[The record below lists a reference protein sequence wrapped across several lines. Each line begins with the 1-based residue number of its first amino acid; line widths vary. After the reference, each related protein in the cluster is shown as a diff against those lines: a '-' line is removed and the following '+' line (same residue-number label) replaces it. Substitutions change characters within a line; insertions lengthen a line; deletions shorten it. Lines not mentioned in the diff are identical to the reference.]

1 MYIHKCSKFIRL
13 KWIQNLCNQFI
24 VDINCIISII
34 NIYTTDQQNTMQ
46 ISTSLVQ
53 IIPWLKSH
61 WKLERYSIQCP
72 FGNTCTD
79 IDILLWKYKMFPLF
93 NIHTKLSLVILCI
106 GIITDFINYKRK
118 HSASSWLQ
126 FSSVSSP
133 LNRVMYTLTDQYH
146 GVTQRRKQAHIII
159 HMY

>member
-1 MYIHKCSKFIRL
+1 MLIHKCSDLIHL
-13 KWIQNLCNQFI
+13 KWIQILCNQFI

-34 NIYTTDQQNTMQ
+34 NINTTDQQNTIQ

-79 IDILLWKYKMFPLF
+79 IKFYFEKCFHYSIYTQNCHWLFSVLALSQILSIKE
-93 NIHTKLSLVILCI
+93 NIQHQVDR
-106 GIITDFINYKRK
+106 DF
-118 HSASSWLQ
+118 LQ
-126 FSSVSSP
+126 FQV
-133 LNRVMYTLTDQYH
+133 H
-146 GVTQRRKQAHIII
+146 
-159 HMY
+159 